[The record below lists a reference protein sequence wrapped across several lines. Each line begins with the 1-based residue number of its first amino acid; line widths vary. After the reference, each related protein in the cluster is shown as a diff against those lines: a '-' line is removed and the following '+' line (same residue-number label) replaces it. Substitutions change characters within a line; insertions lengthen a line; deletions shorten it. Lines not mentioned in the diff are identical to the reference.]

1 MNPYDK
7 IIFVAQS
14 GTCREQ
20 MAKQIMLDFPLRNPA
35 EIEAKGLVVQFP
47 EPINQKAEAVLISNG
62 ISTEGLVSSQL
73 EEEDIT
79 DRTLIFTMEAV
90 HREKILENFKNV
102 SPEQVFVLSQFV
114 GDELE
119 ILDPYGGALPN
130 YGLCYESLRV
140 TIKKLVKIL
149 NEGEMVNGQS
159 SSDGS
164 PADPA

>member
-20 MAKQIMLDFPLRNPA
+20 MAKQIMMDFPLKTPVK
-35 EIEAKGLVVQFP
+35 IEAKGLVVQFP

-79 DRTLIFTMEAV
+79 DKTLIFTMEAV
-90 HREKILENFKNV
+90 HREKILENFENV

-130 YGLCYESLRV
+130 YGLCYESLRA

-149 NEGEMVNGQS
+149 NEGEMANGQS
-159 SSDGS
+159 SSNGS
-164 PADPA
+164 STDPA

>member
-1 MNPYDK
+1 MNPYEQNNFCCTIK
-7 IIFVAQS
+7 VLQ
-14 GTCREQ
+14 GTDGK
-20 MAKQIMLDFPLRNPA
+20 ADNAGFPLRNPA

-119 ILDPYGGALPN
+119 ILDPYGGGLPN
-130 YGLCYESLRV
+130 YGLCYESLRA

-149 NEGEMVNGQS
+149 NEGEMVNGQGS
-159 SSDGS
+159 SNGS